1 MGEDNPIKGLY
12 IEDTSTGA
20 ITPFDK
26 IREIRFTTDWHDII
40 EKIIYNANKTDPIM
54 NYEYTTDEANN
65 MAITTIYWRDC
76 STTTCRAPLDKADQ
90 YTGFMIAVAKRAMGN
105 HNEATNAADYWINKR
120 PAQLKKIAEKE
131 DAAEAEERRLEDK
144 RRKRKEKYRLHIA
157 AVRRKEAYEAAKL
170 ANEKYGVPL
179 DFKEDGGD
187 K

>member
-1 MGEDNPIKGLY
+1 MGEDNLIKAFY
-12 IEDTSTGA
+12 FEATRTGA
-20 ITPFDK
+20 ITPLGKNGK
-26 IREIRFTTDWHDII
+26 IWVITDEHKFTTDWR
-40 EKIIYNANKTDPIM
+40 NANKTNPIV

-65 MAITTIYWRDC
+65 MAITTIHWRDR
-76 STTTCRAPLDKADQ
+76 SITTCRAPLDKADQ
-90 YTGFMIAVAKRAMGN
+90 YMGFMIAVAKHAMGN

-157 AVRRKEAYEAAKL
+157 AVHRKEAYEAAKL